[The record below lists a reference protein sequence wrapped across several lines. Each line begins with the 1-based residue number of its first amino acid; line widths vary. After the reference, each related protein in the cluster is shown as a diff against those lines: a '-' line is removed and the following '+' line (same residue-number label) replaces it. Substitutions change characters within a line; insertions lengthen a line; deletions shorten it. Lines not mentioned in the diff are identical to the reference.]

1 MGLEDVVGTV
11 QKRLFNNGVRE
22 VKEAARRV
30 TAGAVDS
37 TVGAATQIVRG
48 AVGAGT
54 HGVLEAAG
62 LNGADKT
69 VSAAAA
75 TMAKIGQSMAGKEPL
90 ALLTTLDRSVRTG
103 GKGGLTQENEDKLLA
118 ANLAQRTGLKMED
131 AQVAVKA
138 YRDNPKITP
147 ADFNKKIDEMK
158 RAGTAAQPSMMDN
171 ISGAIGALTGGA
183 GANLYKDLKGGPA
196 LSADEKEALDSFA
209 KAFGDKQKPTVEQ
222 LAKMANEGKLSKTL
236 TPYQQGKVVQDLI
249 NYAGADETNPFIQL
263 PDVSTIGRQKPTP
276 VETRVPT
283 PVDRQVSSVD
293 KPSDADKLVEFLKRQ
308 FAEADTRTQLVG
320 QTPTTPVAKVEDR
333 KVAQQR
339 EDLSFTLGA

>member
-1 MGLEDVVGTV
+1 MGLDVVGAV
-11 QKRLFNNGVRE
+11 QRRLFNNGVRE

-37 TVGAATQIVRG
+37 AVGAATQIVRG

-62 LNGADKT
+62 LDKT
-69 VSAAAA
+69 DKTNIAAAA

-90 ALLTTLDRSVRTG
+90 TLLMTLDRSVRTG

-131 AQVAVKA
+131 AQAAVKA
-138 YRDNPKITP
+138 YRDNPKITA

-158 RAGTAAQPSMMDN
+158 RAGAAAQPSIMDN
-171 ISGAIGALTGGA
+171 ISGAIGTLTGGA
-183 GANLYKDLKGGPA
+183 GAHLYKNLTGPA
-196 LSADEKEALDSFA
+196 LTAYEKEALDLFA
-209 KAFGDKQKPTVEQ
+209 KAFGDKQRPTVEQ
-222 LAKMANEGKLSKTL
+222 LAKMAEDGKLSTTL
-236 TPYQQGKVVQDLI
+236 TRYQQDKVVQRLI
-249 NYAGADETNPFIQL
+249 NYPGVGEMGPLVQL
-263 PDVSTIGRQKPTP
+263 PDISTIGRQKPAP
-276 VETRVPT
+276 VETRVPK
-283 PVDRQVSSVD
+283 PVEQKVSSVD
-293 KPSDADKLVEFLKRQ
+293 EPSGADKLFEFLKRE
-308 FAEADTRTQLVG
+308 FADADTRTQPVG
-320 QTPTTPVAKVEDR
+320 QTPTPVAKVEDR